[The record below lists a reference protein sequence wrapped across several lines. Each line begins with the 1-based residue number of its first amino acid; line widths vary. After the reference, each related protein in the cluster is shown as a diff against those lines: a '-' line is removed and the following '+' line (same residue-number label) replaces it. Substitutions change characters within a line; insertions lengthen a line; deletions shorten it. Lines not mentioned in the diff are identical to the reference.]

1 MRTTER
7 NSAGISLGE
16 VIAASCELGS
26 AVSADR
32 GVAAELAAR
41 RVGRVLAQG
50 GNARLAAAV
59 ALLARELGSGMARSV
74 GRSALTDLP
83 AARLATASR

>member
-26 AVSADR
+26 AVSRDE
-32 GVAAELAAR
+32 VMAAELAAR
-41 RVGRVLAQG
+41 RVGRMLAHG
-50 GNARLAAAV
+50 GNARLAAAI
-59 ALLARELGSGMARSV
+59 ALLAGELGSGMAGPMGVCVPNR
-74 GRSALTDLP
+74 
-83 AARLATASR
+83 